1 MDKPEYISN
10 KKTLVTASLYLE
22 AVLISVGV
30 ALLTPPAKRKG

>member
-22 AVLISVGV
+22 AVLISVGD
-30 ALLTPPAKRKG
+30 ALRTAPAKRKE

>member
-22 AVLISVGV
+22 AVLISVG
-30 ALLTPPAKRKG
+30 APLRTAPAKRKE